1 MIQPTAPTAPA
12 PAVTATALVAAQPGE
27 SAETGDFAALLSI
40 QTLTVEQA
48 PDAATALPAMI
59 PAAFAAI
66 PVPANGKILPV
77 ALPVALPDTEAL
89 PADPAPN
96 QPASSPLAIATLP
109 IALLKARPAA
119 ATAQAEPAETL
130 PSVEVETEGDPTAP
144 PLEPAAVVAALPVA
158 TLSAEPAPP
167 TTAAA
172 PASAQPA
179 VPQVV
184 TTAPAPQTP
193 QPAPPQLDAPQLA
206 KLPEAAPAEREAA
219 VQQVRTLD
227 LVTAQP
233 IAATETVLAAPQI
246 ARDAAPAAITAAP
259 TSERPHD
266 FTALVDRLV
275 AAREAMQ
282 PQSVTM
288 AVRHA
293 EFGAVQLRFQQ
304 DANGLSVAMASTD
317 PDFARAVSAAV
328 PPVQA
333 ASASDTAT
341 FNSGARSDQGS
352 ASADGSAQSRSG
364 QQAPRDD
371 RAAARANPTPAANRG
386 PSGAESDTARS
397 GIFA

>member
-12 PAVTATALVAAQPGE
+12 PAVTAVAIVAAQPGE

-59 PAAFAAI
+59 PAAIAAM

-77 ALPVALPDTEAL
+77 ALPVALPDALPDTEAL

-179 VPQVV
+179 VPQMV

-259 TSERPHD
+259 TAERPHD

-304 DANGLSVAMASTD
+304 DASGLSVAMASAD

-333 ASASDTAT
+333 ASDSAS
-341 FNSGARSDQGS
+341 FSQGGRGDQGS
-352 ASADGSAQSRSG
+352 ASADGGRTG
-364 QQAPRDD
+364 QQSQRDE
-371 RAAARANPTPAANRG
+371 RGSARANPSPAANRG
-386 PSGAESDTARS
+386 PTGAEPDTARS